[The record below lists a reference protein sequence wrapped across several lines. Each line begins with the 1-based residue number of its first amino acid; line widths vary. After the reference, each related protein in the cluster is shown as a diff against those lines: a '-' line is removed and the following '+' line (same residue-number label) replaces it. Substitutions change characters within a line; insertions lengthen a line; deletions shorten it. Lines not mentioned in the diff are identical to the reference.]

1 MKKRGYLLIPLTVM
15 VLLIIL
21 FKTVLLIG
29 FVPSESMEPTLNKGS
44 IILGSRIFKDLD
56 VGDIVIF
63 KRNGQL
69 LVKRIAAT
77 EGQQVERNGELITV
91 PKDSFYILGDN
102 ESCSYDSRYWEE
114 PFIRRKDVVALIT
127 IK

>member
-1 MKKRGYLLIPLTVM
+1 MKKRGDILIPLTVM
-15 VLLIIL
+15 VLLIVL
-21 FKTVLLIG
+21 FKTVFLIG

-44 IILGSRIFKDLD
+44 IILGSRIFKELD

-77 EGQQVERNGELITV
+77 EGQQVERKGELITV
-91 PKDSFYILGDN
+91 PKDSFYMLGDN
-102 ESCSYDSRYWEE
+102 ESFSYDSRYWEE
-114 PFIRRKDVVALIT
+114 PFIQKKDVIARALL
-127 IK
+127 

>member
-1 MKKRGYLLIPLTVM
+1 MKKRGYLLIPLTVT

-91 PKDSFYILGDN
+91 PKDSFYMLGDN

-114 PFIRRKDVVALIT
+114 PFVQKKDVIAKALL
-127 IK
+127 

>member
-15 VLLIIL
+15 VLLTVL

-29 FVPSESMEPTLNKGS
+29 FVPSKSMEPTLNKGS

-91 PKDSFYILGDN
+91 PKDSFYMLGDN
-102 ESCSYDSRYWEE
+102 EPCSYDSRYWEE
-114 PFIRRKDVVALIT
+114 PFIKYYEVKAKLFY
-127 IK
+127 

>member
-15 VLLIIL
+15 VLLIVL

-63 KRNGQL
+63 KRKGQL

-91 PKDSFYILGDN
+91 PKDSFYMLGDN
-102 ESCSYDSRYWEE
+102 EPCSYDSRYWEE
-114 PFIRRKDVVALIT
+114 PFIKYYEVKAKLFY
-127 IK
+127 

>member
-1 MKKRGYLLIPLTVM
+1 MKKRGYILIPLTVM
-15 VLLIIL
+15 VLLIVL

-91 PKDSFYILGDN
+91 PKDSFYMLGDN

-114 PFIRRKDVVALIT
+114 PFIKYYEVKAKLFY
-127 IK
+127 

>member
-1 MKKRGYLLIPLTVM
+1 MKKRGYLLIPLTVT
-15 VLLIIL
+15 VLLIVL
-21 FKTVLLIG
+21 FKTILLIG

-91 PKDSFYILGDN
+91 PKDSFYMLGDN

-114 PFIRRKDVVALIT
+114 PFVQKKDVIAKALL
-127 IK
+127 

>member
-15 VLLIIL
+15 VLLIVL

-77 EGQQVERNGELITV
+77 EGRQVERNGELITV
-91 PKDSFYILGDN
+91 PKDSFYMLGDN

-114 PFIRRKDVVALIT
+114 PFVQKKDVIAKALL
-127 IK
+127 

>member
-1 MKKRGYLLIPLTVM
+1 MKKRGYILIPLTVM
-15 VLLIIL
+15 VLLIVL
-21 FKTVLLIG
+21 FKTVFLIG
-29 FVPSESMEPTLNKGS
+29 FVPSESMKPTSNKGS
-44 IILGSRIFKDLD
+44 IILGSRIFKELD

-77 EGQQVERNGELITV
+77 EGQQVERKGELITV
-91 PKDSFYILGDN
+91 PKDSFYVLGDN

-114 PFIRRKDVVALIT
+114 PFVQKKDVIAKALL
-127 IK
+127 

>member
-15 VLLIIL
+15 VLLIVL

-91 PKDSFYILGDN
+91 PKDSFYMLGDN

-114 PFIRRKDVVALIT
+114 PFVQKKDVIAKALL
-127 IK
+127 

>member
-15 VLLIIL
+15 VLLIVL
-21 FKTVLLIG
+21 FKTVFLIG

-63 KRNGQL
+63 KRNGEL

-91 PKDSFYILGDN
+91 PKDSFYMLGDN

-114 PFIRRKDVVALIT
+114 PFIKYYEVKAKLFY
-127 IK
+127 

>member
-1 MKKRGYLLIPLTVM
+1 MKKRGYILIPLTVM
-15 VLLIIL
+15 VLLIVL
-21 FKTVLLIG
+21 FKTVFLIG
-29 FVPSESMEPTLNKGS
+29 FLPSESMEPTLNKGS

-91 PKDSFYILGDN
+91 PKDSFYMLGDN

-114 PFIRRKDVVALIT
+114 PFVQKKDVIAKALL
-127 IK
+127 

>member
-15 VLLIIL
+15 VLLIVL

-77 EGQQVERNGELITV
+77 EGQQVERSGELITV
-91 PKDSFYILGDN
+91 PKDSFYMLGDN

-114 PFIRRKDVVALIT
+114 PFIKYYEVKAKLFY
-127 IK
+127 

>member
-15 VLLIIL
+15 VLLIVL

-91 PKDSFYILGDN
+91 PKDSFYMQGDN

-114 PFIRRKDVVALIT
+114 PFIKYYEVKAKLFY
-127 IK
+127 

>member
-15 VLLIIL
+15 VLLIVL

-44 IILGSRIFKDLD
+44 IILGSRIFKGLD

-77 EGQQVERNGELITV
+77 EGQQVERNDEPITV
-91 PKDSFYILGDN
+91 PKDSFYMLGDN
-102 ESCSYDSRYWEE
+102 EFCSYDSRYWEE
-114 PFIRRKDVVALIT
+114 PFVQKKDVIAKALL
-127 IK
+127 

>member
-15 VLLIIL
+15 VLLIVL

-91 PKDSFYILGDN
+91 PKDSFYMLGDN

-114 PFIRRKDVVALIT
+114 PFIKYYEVKAKLFY
-127 IK
+127 

>member
-15 VLLIIL
+15 VLLIVL

-63 KRNGQL
+63 KRNGRL

-77 EGQQVERNGELITV
+77 EGQQVERSGELITV
-91 PKDSFYILGDN
+91 PKDSFYMLGDN

-114 PFIRRKDVVALIT
+114 PFIKYYEVKAKLFY
-127 IK
+127 

>member
-15 VLLIIL
+15 VLLIVL
-21 FKTVLLIG
+21 FKTVFLIG

-56 VGDIVIF
+56 VGDIVIL

-91 PKDSFYILGDN
+91 PKDSFYMLGDN

-114 PFIRRKDVVALIT
+114 PFIKYYEVKAKLFY
-127 IK
+127 

>member
-15 VLLIIL
+15 VLLIVL

-63 KRNGQL
+63 KQNGQL

-91 PKDSFYILGDN
+91 PKDSFYMLGDN

-114 PFIRRKDVVALIT
+114 PFIKYYEVKAKLFY
-127 IK
+127 